1 MPAST
6 YYYHFKRRFKED
18 KDKPLEELIHEIVL
32 ENKGR
37 YGYRR
42 VTATLKSQGH
52 IVNHKRVRRIMNRCG
67 LTCKVRMKKY
77 QSFNG
82 GKAGKIAPN
91 LLNRKFHTDKP
102 NEKWVTDVTE
112 FHLFGQKIY
121 LSPILDL
128 CSGDI
133 VCYNIS
139 RRPDLLLVTDMVKMA
154 LKKLPKKH
162 DILLHSDQGWQYMH
176 KEYQELLKR
185 AGITQSMSRRGNCH
199 DNAVMENFFGLLKT
213 ELLYLREFNSVE
225 QFISELE
232 SYLDYYNNKRI
243 KVRLGYMSP
252 IEHRSKLLEN

>member
-1 MPAST
+1 MNRADK
-6 YYYHFKRRFKED
+6 YEVAKAEIKAIYH
-18 KDKPLEELIHEIVL
+18 

-42 VTATLKSQGH
+42 VTATLKNRGH
-52 IVNHKRVRRIMNRCG
+52 IVNHKKVRRIMNQCG

-77 QSFNG
+77 QSFKG
-82 GKAGKIAPN
+82 GKAGKVAPN
-91 LLNRKFHTDKP
+91 LLNRKFHADKP
-102 NEKWVTDVTE
+102 NKKWVTDVTE

-154 LKKLPKKH
+154 LKKLPKNH
-162 DILLHSDQGWQYMH
+162 NLLLHSDQGWQYMH
-176 KEYQELLKR
+176 KEYQDLLKR

-232 SYLDYYNNKRI
+232 NYLDYYNHKRI
-243 KVRLGYMSP
+243 KVRLGYISP
-252 IEHRSKLLEN
+252 IEHRSKLLED

>member
-1 MPAST
+1 M
-6 YYYHFKRRFKED
+6 
-18 KDKPLEELIHEIVL
+18 EELIREVVL

-42 VTATLKSQGH
+42 VTAVLKKRGYN
-52 IVNHKRVRRIMNRCG
+52 INHKRVSRIMNQCG

-77 QSFNG
+77 QSFKG
-82 GKAGKIAPN
+82 GNAGKIAPN
-91 LLNRKFHTDKP
+91 LLDRNFYANRP

-133 VCYNIS
+133 ICYNIS

-154 LKKLPKKH
+154 LKKLPKEYEL
-162 DILLHSDQGWQYMH
+162 LLHSDQGWQYMH
-176 KEYQELLKR
+176 KEYQDLLKK

-213 ELLYLREFNSVE
+213 ELLYIQKFNSVE
-225 QFISELE
+225 QFISELKE
-232 SYLDYYNNKRI
+232 YLDYYNNKRI
-243 KVRLGYMSP
+243 KVRLGYISP
-252 IEHRSKLLEN
+252 LEHRNKLLKN